1 MKKQIKIAALA
12 AVALLSASAMAGATD
27 INLYG
32 SSAQYPYWAT
42 QAQDYM
48 KNQLGCTTFQ
58 NTYGT
63 TSTGVAPAGLP
74 SGVSCYATEGTGCTS
89 ALTNGTV
96 NFRYCS
102 NSSVTG
108 IQSVAGSVSPN
119 PDSCGSLNQRLM
131 VNPDGTGT
139 VSCQT
144 VLGGVSDVSGEAFT
158 QASSGNK
165 LGPLGG
171 AVVTPSYA
179 GISTSALGLTA
190 YNTVVTPFAFYVN
203 NQVTATQCV
212 NSGIGSGGL
221 VGNLCASNAD
231 CNSQANLPTADGKC
245 NTTATTI
252 NNLSRTEAVLL
263 FSGQVADWSYLGT
276 YYTAQ
281 TVTLCFRHAGSGT
294 HATLNYAVMNPQWGA
309 SLPTAQQAG
318 VPLTSPTIWFNNAT
332 GDEENCINGDT
343 TSSTTGSAIA
353 AVGYADAN
361 IPFGAVPP
369 AGVGVAGKSQ
379 NITQVKYQGY
389 YPTRSHVRNGE
400 YEFYA
405 VSYLYLNN
413 VANSSSTNLMNN
425 LITYAQNPADVPSS
439 LVNYWP
445 SLTEMWF
452 VKATDFNYP
461 KATTATNP
469 QSP

>member
-12 AVALLSASAMAGATD
+12 AAALLSASAMAGATD

-48 KNQLGCTTFQ
+48 HIQLGCPLAGFV
-58 NTYGT
+58 NTNGT

-74 SGVSCYATEGTGCTS
+74 AGVSCYATQGTGCTGS
-89 ALTNGTV
+89 LVDSTHIV

-102 NSSVTG
+102 NSSITG
-108 IQSVAGSVSPN
+108 PQSVAGSVSPN
-119 PDSCGSLNQRLM
+119 PDGCSSLNQRLM
-131 VNPDGTGT
+131 VNPDGAAGS

-144 VLGGVSDVSGEAFT
+144 VLGGVADVAGEAFT
-158 QASSGNK
+158 QSSSGNK

-171 AVVTPSYA
+171 AVVNPSYA
-179 GISTSALGLTA
+179 GLNTSAMGITA
-190 YNTVVTPFAFYVN
+190 HNTVITPFAFYVN
-203 NQVTATQCV
+203 NQVTAKHCTA
-212 NSGIGSGGL
+212 GL
-221 VGNLCASNAD
+221 VSNLCASNAD
-231 CNSQANLPTADGKC
+231 CNSQANLPTPDGVC
-245 NTTATTI
+245 NTNATTI

-263 FSGQVADWSYLGT
+263 FSGQVADWSYLGA

-281 TVTLCFRHAGSGT
+281 PVTLCYRHAGSGT
-294 HATLNYAVMNPQWGA
+294 HATLQYAVMNNAWGGA
-309 SLPTAQQAG
+309 LPTAQFTAAA
-318 VPLTSPTIWFNNAT
+318 PYIWFNNAT

-343 TSSTTGSAIA
+343 TSNPTGSAIA

-361 IPFGAVPP
+361 IPFGPVAP

-379 NITQVKYQGY
+379 NITQVKYQGF

-405 VSYLYLNN
+405 VSFLYTNDTK
-413 VANSSSTNLMNN
+413 NSSSTGLMTN
-425 LITYAQNPADVPSS
+425 LITYAQNPLNVPPQ

-445 SLTEMWF
+445 SLSEMWF
-452 VKATDFNYP
+452 VKANDFVYP
-461 KATTATNP
+461 AAVSATNP
-469 QSP
+469 QLP

>member
-1 MKKQIKIAALA
+1 MKKQIKIVALA
-12 AVALLSASAMAGATD
+12 AVSLLSVSAMAGATD

-42 QAQDYM
+42 QAQDYLS
-48 KNQLGCTTFQ
+48 KLGCTGFQ
-58 NTYGT
+58 NQVGT
-63 TSTGVAPAGLP
+63 TATGVSTGLP
-74 SGVSCYATEGTGCTS
+74 SGVSCFALQGTGCTS
-89 ALTNGTV
+89 SLTNGTV

-108 IQSVAGSVSPN
+108 IQAVAGSNGDV
-119 PDSCGSLNQRLM
+119 DSCGSAYKRM
-131 VNPDGTGT
+131 MINPDGSQT
-139 VSCQT
+139 VACQT

-158 QASSGNK
+158 QSSNGNK

-203 NQVTATQCV
+203 KQVTATHCT
-212 NSGIGSGGL
+212 GGL

-231 CNSQANLPTADGKC
+231 CNSQANLPTPDGVC
-245 NTTATTI
+245 NTTPTTI

-263 FSGQVADWSYLGT
+263 FSGQVADWSYLGQ
-276 YYTAQ
+276 YYSAQ
-281 TVTLCFRHAGSGT
+281 PVTLCYRHAGSGT
-294 HATLNYAVMNPQWGA
+294 HATLQYAVMNKTWGGA
-309 SLPTAQQAG
+309 LPTAQSTATA
-318 VPLTSPTIWFNNAT
+318 PYIWFNNAT

-379 NITQVKYQGY
+379 NIVQVKYQGF

-405 VSYLYLNN
+405 VSFLYLNN
-413 VANSSSTNLMNN
+413 GANSSSTNLLTN
-425 LITYAQNPADVPSS
+425 LITYAQNPANVPTS

-445 SLTEMWF
+445 SLSEMWF
-452 VKATDFNYP
+452 VKANDFVYP
-461 KATTATNP
+461 VSVNATNP
-469 QSP
+469 QTP